1 VFKSSFKFIVFLI
14 SKIQQRDHYT
24 ALFKGSMVLLT
35 LSLIV
40 LNQLSTINT
49 IETEALKS
57 KFSTEMQIGK
67 KIENFEDYQCKIKTK
82 SYVDCKIA
90 KTQFLTLNSS
100 VKMILQ
106 IFQLSIYLAGITLG
120 LSICGYMS
128 SVFDEFSKE
137 T

>member
-1 VFKSSFKFIVFLI
+1 MFQSSFKFIVFLT
-14 SKIQQRDHYT
+14 SKIKQRDHYA

-40 LNQLSTINT
+40 LNQLSTINS

-57 KFSTEMQIGK
+57 KFSAEMKLGK
-67 KIENFEDYQCKIKTK
+67 IIENFDDYECKIKTK
-82 SYVDCKIA
+82 SYVDCKLA
-90 KTQFLTLNSS
+90 KAQFSTLNSS

-106 IFQLSIYLAGITLG
+106 IFQFSIYLAGITLG
-120 LSICGYMS
+120 LSICGYIS
-128 SVFDEFSKE
+128 SVIDEFSQE